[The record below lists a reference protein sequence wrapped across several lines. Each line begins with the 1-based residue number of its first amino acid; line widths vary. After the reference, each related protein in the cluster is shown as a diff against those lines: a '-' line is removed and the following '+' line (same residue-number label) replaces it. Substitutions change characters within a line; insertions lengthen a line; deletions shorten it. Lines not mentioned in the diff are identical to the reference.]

1 MTNIHIDN
9 QIIEIN
15 GDSTR
20 ITVVND
26 VRNFVH
32 KLNFNFADYPKHK
45 DFFKEKDF
53 AQYWWLSTLYNS
65 FLEATMPGTQLKL
78 F

>member
-1 MTNIHIDN
+1 MKIHIDN
-9 QIIEIN
+9 QIIEIK
-15 GDSTR
+15 GDKTI

-32 KLNFNFADYPKHK
+32 KLNFNFTDYPKHK
-45 DFFKEKDF
+45 DSFYEKNY
-53 AQYWWLSTLYNS
+53 AEYWWLSTLYNS
-65 FLEATMPGTQLKL
+65 FLEAKAPGKQLKL